1 MDTKDV
7 TEANREAWEEAAP
20 LHATQNQEKL
30 IASFRDPAF
39 SLLEDVEIA
48 RLNAIGI
55 EGKDVAQVCCNNGR
69 ELICVKR
76 MGAARCVG
84 FDGAQGF
91 IDQAWELAEAAG
103 TEAEFVCTNIYN
115 IDSTYHGCFDVV
127 FITIGVI
134 SWMPDLQGFFNTMA
148 DLLRPGGVLFIH
160 EHHPIVEM
168 MLPGGPDDPVEFELS
183 YFDKSPYVE
192 TGGLDYYSGATYDA
206 KPATSFLH
214 TMSEVIMAG
223 IHTGMGVEHFEER
236 PEHISNTWWNVEK
249 QIDGFPMSYTLVLRK
264 QG

>member
-20 LHATQNQEKL
+20 RHAAQNQKNL
-30 IASFRDPAF
+30 VTSFRDPAF
-39 SLLEDVEIA
+39 SLLEDIEVV
-48 RLNAIGI
+48 RLKAIGI

-91 IDQAWELAEAAG
+91 VDQARELAEAAQ
-103 TEAEFVCTNIYN
+103 ADCEFVCTNIY
-115 IDSTYHGCFDVV
+115 DMDPAHQGCFDVV
-127 FITIGVI
+127 VITIGVI
-134 SWMPDLQGFFNTMA
+134 SWMPDLQAFFDILGN
-148 DLLRPGGVLFIH
+148 LLRPGGVLFIH
-160 EHHPIVEM
+160 EHHPILEM
-168 MLPGGPDDPVEFELS
+168 MKPGDPDDPVEFELS
-183 YFDKSPYVE
+183 YFDKNPYVE
-192 TGGLDYYSGATYDA
+192 TGGLDYYSGETYDA

-214 TMSEVIMAG
+214 TMAEVIMAG
-223 IHTGMGVEHFEER
+223 LQTGMAVEHFEER
-236 PEHISNTWWNVEK
+236 PQHISNTWWNVEK
-249 QIDGFPMSYTLVLRK
+249 QIDGFPMSYTLILRK